1 MLKTTLLRA
10 AALAI
15 GLGAATAALAQAAAP
30 GPALTPVAPPAAPAP
45 AEPALTD
52 AQIELGRQ
60 LVAATGLQPNFS
72 NIILAMMEQ
81 IGRTVSR
88 TRPDYADKLRAVL
101 QANEVDFL
109 KSAVQM
115 DEIAARV
122 IAARLGDQEMKDA
135 IAFFNSPS
143 GKKYIAAQPQI
154 LDEVIGASE
163 DWRKEL
169 SVTMFEK
176 VRAEMKKMDAPF

>member
-1 MLKTTLLRA
+1 MLTNALLRA

-15 GLGAATAALAQAAAP
+15 GVGAAAAALAQAAAP
-30 GPALTPVAPPAAPAP
+30 PLPPALTPVAPPAAA
-45 AEPALTD
+45 PALTD
-52 AQIELGRQ
+52 GQIELGRQ
-60 LVAATGLQPNFS
+60 LVAASGLQPNFN

-81 IGRTVSR
+81 IGRSVSR

-101 QANEVDFL
+101 QANEGDFL
-109 KSAVQM
+109 KNAAQM
-115 DEIAARV
+115 NEIAARI
-122 IAARLGDQEMKDA
+122 IASRLGEAEMKDA
-135 IAFFNSPS
+135 IAFFGSPS

-154 LDEVIGASE
+154 LDAVIGASE
-163 DWRKEL
+163 EWRKEL